1 MRKYTERG
9 IDKMLAECGFRCLK
23 RARKDFPNRRN
34 FRFGTELLLLQPS
47 EKAIA
52 DTYAYDIF
60 LAHAG
65 ADAASAQE
73 LYSLLSPHWGVFLD
87 KRNID
92 LGDDWDVEL
101 SAAQR
106 QALVTVVLVSSNTGR
121 AYYQREEIAAAIQM
135 AREDKTKHRVVP
147 VFLDEAGRNAV
158 PYGLVLKHGVTVSS
172 EHSLKDV
179 AEDLTRLLAKI
190 KQGGAL

>member
-65 ADAASAQE
+65 ADAASAAKS
-73 LYSLLSPHWGVFLD
+73 YTVCSARTGAFSSTSGTST
-87 KRNID
+87 
-92 LGDDWDVEL
+92 LGIDWDVEL

-158 PYGLVLKHGVTVSS
+158 PYGLVLKHGVTVSP

-179 AEDLTRLLAKI
+179 AEDLTRLLR
-190 KQGGAL
+190 